1 MTFVELGIGLF
12 IGEFVVIMVVSAITI
27 LLTKSITKDLE
38 CIRNVYLG
46 RLQDNEV
53 DTDSAMQYLKLTNGI
68 MQEER

>member
-1 MTFVELGIGLF
+1 MTFVELGIGVF

-38 CIRNVYLG
+38 CIRNVYLC